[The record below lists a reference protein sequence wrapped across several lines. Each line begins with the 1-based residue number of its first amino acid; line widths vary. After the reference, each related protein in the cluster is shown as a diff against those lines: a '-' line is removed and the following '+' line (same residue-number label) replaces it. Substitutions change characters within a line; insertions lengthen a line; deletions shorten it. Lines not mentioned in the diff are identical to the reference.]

1 MMLANIASIEIPPI
15 YCTYLEWL
23 QKQEASHLQRYGVK
37 KKPCTIVSFTANSA
51 GRIFPRSILR
61 LVDRARKQKFAVA
74 VYESCRVT
82 DLQITNAGVMLA
94 TNQDLPSE
102 TFDLAVIAT
111 GHVWPDEEEAT
122 RTYFPSPWSG
132 LMEAK
137 VDACNVGIMGTS
149 LSGLDAAMAVA
160 IQHGSF
166 IEDDKQH
173 VVFHRDNASEKLN
186 ITLMSRTGIL
196 PEADFYCPIPY
207 EPLHIVTDQA
217 LNAEIQ
223 KANMAFDRVFRLIV
237 EEIKFADPDW
247 SQRIALESLNVDSF
261 AQARF
266 AERKQR
272 DQFDWAEKISVKSN
286 AINEKTYCSLGVMSF
301 CACMKPYR
309 KLFHI

>member
-1 MMLANIASIEIPPI
+1 MHDRQFLP
-15 YCTYLEWL
+15 
-23 QKQEASHLQRYGVK
+23 
-37 KKPCTIVSFTANSA
+37 
-51 GRIFPRSILR
+51 RILLGEYFRDQFLR
-61 LVDRARKQKFAVA
+61 LVDQARKQKFAVA
-74 VYESCRVT
+74 VYESCQVT
-82 DLQITNAGVMLA
+82 DLQITNVGVMLA

-223 KANMAFDRVFRLIV
+223 KGEEGLLDRVFRLIV

-261 AQARF
+261 AQAWF

-272 DQFDWAEKISVKSN
+272 DPFDWAEKISRKSN
-286 AINEKTYCSLGVMSF
+286 AINEKNILFPGVMSF

>member
-15 YCTYLEWL
+15 NCTYLEWL

-61 LVDRARKQKFAVA
+61 LVDCARQQKFAVA

-223 KANMAFDRVFRLIV
+223 KAKRAFWIGYLD
-237 EEIKFADPDW
+237 
-247 SQRIALESLNVDSF
+247 
-261 AQARF
+261 
-266 AERKQR
+266 
-272 DQFDWAEKISVKSN
+272 
-286 AINEKTYCSLGVMSF
+286 
-301 CACMKPYR
+301 
-309 KLFHI
+309 

>member
-1 MMLANIASIEIPPI
+1 
-15 YCTYLEWL
+15 
-23 QKQEASHLQRYGVK
+23 
-37 KKPCTIVSFTANSA
+37 
-51 GRIFPRSILR
+51 
-61 LVDRARKQKFAVA
+61 
-74 VYESCRVT
+74 
-82 DLQITNAGVMLA
+82 
-94 TNQDLPSE
+94 QDLPSE

-173 VVFHRDNASEKLN
+173 VVFNRDNASEKLN

-223 KANMAFDRVFRLIV
+223 KGEEGLLDRVFRLIV

-261 AQARF
+261 AQAWF
-266 AERKQR
+266 
-272 DQFDWAEKISVKSN
+272 
-286 AINEKTYCSLGVMSF
+286 
-301 CACMKPYR
+301 
-309 KLFHI
+309 

>member
-1 MMLANIASIEIPPI
+1 
-15 YCTYLEWL
+15 
-23 QKQEASHLQRYGVK
+23 
-37 KKPCTIVSFTANSA
+37 
-51 GRIFPRSILR
+51 
-61 LVDRARKQKFAVA
+61 
-74 VYESCRVT
+74 
-82 DLQITNAGVMLA
+82 MLA

-186 ITLMSRTGIL
+186 ITLLSRTGIL
-196 PEADFYCPIPY
+196 PEADFYAY
-207 EPLHIVTDQA
+207 SLRA
-217 LNAEIQ
+217 LTH
-223 KANMAFDRVFRLIV
+223 RHRSG
-237 EEIKFADPDW
+237 IK
-247 SQRIALESLNVDSF
+247 
-261 AQARF
+261 
-266 AERKQR
+266 
-272 DQFDWAEKISVKSN
+272 
-286 AINEKTYCSLGVMSF
+286 C
-301 CACMKPYR
+301 
-309 KLFHI
+309 